1 MHNPAAHSAVSEAL
15 IDLATS
21 APSADALKAGR
32 EAVASARQ
40 RLASTGDAERLV
52 AKLPGYATDWQTRG
66 AGKDARSRAWCV
78 GAVLAMHDRA
88 SVQTPAIAAV
98 IAMGARLGAS
108 DDDMAAAAAVGAQA
122 SQRVLAAIDSDA
134 FRERWNVA
142 SAVGIVGA
150 TLAVARLLGLD
161 RLRVRHALGVAA
173 TQAAGLARNVDEPMG
188 AVETGKAAADAVEAA
203 LLAKHGFTSAA
214 ASIDGRRGLAA
225 LMAYR
230 FDADAILA
238 VAGARSLP
246 R

>member
-15 IDLATS
+15 IDLANS
-21 APSADALKAGR
+21 APAADALQAGR
-32 EAVASARQ
+32 EAVARARQ
-40 RLASTGDAERLV
+40 RLASAGDAERLV
-52 AKLPGYATDWQTRG
+52 AKLPGYVPDWQTRN
-66 AGKDARSRAWCV
+66 AGKDARLRAWCV
-78 GAVLAMHDRA
+78 GTVLALHDSA
-88 SVQTPAIAAV
+88 SVQTPAVAAA
-98 IAMGARLGAS
+98 IAMGERLGVS
-108 DDDMAAAAAVGAQA
+108 DDEMAAAAAVGAQA

-142 SAVGIVGA
+142 SVVGIVGA

-161 RLRVRHALGVAA
+161 RLRTRHALGVAA

-238 VAGARSLP
+238 SDNAH
-246 R
+246 